1 MNKVF
6 HIELDDYAKPT
17 IVSFGKSYFGTMDD
31 IEEFISKFDDED
43 DNELVKAFEEYK
55 NGNED
60 VEITVAFNKRRMIEE
75 VKVYGYKEI
84 NSNSFEWEHINI
96 WGFPY
101 YMRCDGL
108 NSLHYWVKSS
118 EGLFRIIKARFI
130 NLQYKNLLGTWMDI
144 NSIWG
149 FPHIIEFGTYNT
161 LMVIERKFETVKELK
176 DDIKHFHSYENMDF
190 TSFCNDIFGDG

>member
-6 HIELDDYAKPT
+6 HIELDDYAKPS

-60 VEITVAFNKRRMIEE
+60 VEITVAFNKRRKIEE

-84 NSNSFEWEHINI
+84 NSNSFEW
-96 WGFPY
+96 
-101 YMRCDGL
+101 
-108 NSLHYWVKSS
+108 
-118 EGLFRIIKARFI
+118 
-130 NLQYKNLLGTWMDI
+130 
-144 NSIWG
+144 
-149 FPHIIEFGTYNT
+149 
-161 LMVIERKFETVKELK
+161 
-176 DDIKHFHSYENMDF
+176 
-190 TSFCNDIFGDG
+190 